1 MSTWFSGI
9 TGYFGKSEPY
19 PSLTNVLSTLEKS
32 DEKANLEFEELKV
45 DTKRTSDVEKLKK
58 KYLSVRDEL
67 KQLLEEGKL
76 KRSPPQAESQPQPQP
91 QSGGRKKTIKRH
103 NSKSKL
109 KSKRKHH

>member
-19 PSLTNVLSTLEKS
+19 PSLSNVLSTLEKS

-58 KYLSVRDEL
+58 KYTAVRDEL

-76 KRSPPQAESQPQPQP
+76 KRSPPEPQAQP

>member
-9 TGYFGKSEPY
+9 KGYFGKSEPY
-19 PSLTNVLSTLEKS
+19 PSLSNVLSTLEKS

-58 KYLSVRDEL
+58 KYTAVRDEL
-67 KQLLEEGKL
+67 KQLLDEGTL
-76 KRSPPQAESQPQPQP
+76 KRSPPQPAN
-91 QSGGRKKTIKRH
+91 QSGGRKKTIKRR
-103 NSKSKL
+103 NIKSKS